1 MKKQKIMFWLMSLV
15 GILAFGYMLAELG
28 RVFLEVVNRS
38 GVSAIP
44 LDGVIQH
51 KIGELMVSV
60 PLFLVVLLS
69 YVWSKERLFTF
80 ASRLQIVMIVGGLLN
95 GIAWYGLRERES
107 WDSFFRIWCLIIL
120 VVGLFG
126 SQTAKWLVS
135 KTKRISNAN

>member
-1 MKKQKIMFWLMSLV
+1 MKKQKIMFWFMSLV
-15 GILAFGYMLAELG
+15 GILAFGYMLAELW

-44 LDGVIQH
+44 LDAVIQH
-51 KIGELMVSV
+51 KIGELMVSIS
-60 PLFLVVLLS
+60 LFLVVLLS

-126 SQTAKWLVS
+126 SQMAKWLVS
-135 KTKRISNAN
+135 KTKRISSAN

>member
-1 MKKQKIMFWLMSLV
+1 MSLV
-15 GILAFGYMLAELG
+15 GAVAFVWMFAELG

-44 LDGVIQH
+44 LDGVVQH

-60 PLFLVVLLS
+60 SLFLVVLLS

-80 ASRLQIVMIVGGLLN
+80 ASRMQFVMIVGGLLN

-126 SQTAKWLVS
+126 SQIAKWLVS
-135 KTKRISNAN
+135 KTKRISNSN

>member
-1 MKKQKIMFWLMSLV
+1 MSLIGAV
-15 GILAFGYMLAELG
+15 AFVWMLAELG
-28 RVFLEVVNRS
+28 RVLLEVVNGS

-44 LDGVIQH
+44 LDGVVQH
-51 KIGELMVSV
+51 KIGELMVSIS
-60 PLFLVVLLS
+60 LFMVVLLS

-80 ASRLQIVMIVGGLLN
+80 ASRMQIVMIVGGLLN

-107 WDSFFRIWCLIIL
+107 WNSFFRIWCLIIL

-126 SQTAKWLVS
+126 SQIAKWLVS

>member
-1 MKKQKIMFWLMSLV
+1 MFWLMSLI
-15 GILAFGYMLAELG
+15 GAIAFVWMFAELG

-60 PLFLVVLLS
+60 SLFLVVLLS

-120 VVGLFG
+120 VVGLFS
-126 SQTAKWLVS
+126 SQDG
-135 KTKRISNAN
+135 

>member
-1 MKKQKIMFWLMSLV
+1 MSLV
-15 GILAFGYMLAELG
+15 GAVAFVWMFAELG
-28 RVFLEVVNRS
+28 RVLLEVVNRS
-38 GVSAIP
+38 GISSIP
-44 LDGVIQH
+44 LDGVVQH

-60 PLFLVVLLS
+60 SLFLVVLLT

-80 ASRLQIVMIVGGLLN
+80 ASRMQIVMIVGGLLN

-126 SQTAKWLVS
+126 SQMAKWLVS
-135 KTKRISNAN
+135 KTKRISSAN